1 MVKHHILQVFQRI
14 RTRALHHADDLV
26 RAGRLEHRDQ
36 VFDLT
41 YGEIDRAMEDPA
53 FDVRAAA
60 IARGALYH
68 RLNARVKHFPMA
80 IDSRGRIPRPDFDD
94 ADGVIAGTAVSP
106 GIARGPVKVLNDP
119 FEKDVAP
126 GDVLVA
132 VTTDPGWTPLFINA
146 AAVLLEIGGEL
157 QHGALVAREYGK
169 PCVVGVPAITA
180 RLRDGQM
187 VEVNGDVG
195 RVQILS
201 EAG

>member
-1 MVKHHILQVFQRI
+1 M
-14 RTRALHHADDLV
+14 
-26 RAGRLEHRDQ
+26 
-36 VFDLT
+36 
-41 YGEIDRAMEDPA
+41 
-53 FDVRAAA
+53 
-60 IARGALYH
+60 
-68 RLNARVKHFPMA
+68 
-80 IDSRGRIPRPDFDD
+80 
-94 ADGVIAGTAVSP
+94 
-106 GIARGPVKVLNDP
+106 KVLNDP

-180 RLRDGQM
+180 RLQDGQL

-201 EAG
+201 ETGGESRH